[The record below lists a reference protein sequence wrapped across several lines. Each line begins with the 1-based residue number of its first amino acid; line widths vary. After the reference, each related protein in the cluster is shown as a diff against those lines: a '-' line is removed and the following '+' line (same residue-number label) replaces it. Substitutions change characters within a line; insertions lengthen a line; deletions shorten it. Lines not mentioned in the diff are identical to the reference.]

1 MTKNLFYSIS
11 FCFRQISHRS
21 KSPCNRCNE
30 ISLIHFNQKKIWDGW
45 EANHCRISAR
55 QTFEQQFCETVDVHC
70 TNEFVCVH
78 RIFIAEQDRQ
88 KTRKNVPKQ
97 NFNMIWRN
105 DYENKT
111 RAVCAC
117 LKFKKNT
124 SCCKRRVHKVPA
136 WSPIKKTTKSNF
148 AVKCFLHNFLKTSFF
163 LQFVLPS
170 RRIES
175 YINEVLNYD
184 TN

>member
-30 ISLIHFNQKKIWDGW
+30 IGLIHFNQKKIWDGW

-111 RAVCAC
+111 RTVCAC
-117 LKFKKNT
+117 LKLKKKYIMLQET
-124 SCCKRRVHKVPA
+124 GSQSASLIADIKDDKIKFRCKMLF
-136 WSPIKKTTKSNF
+136 T
-148 AVKCFLHNFLKTSFF
+148 
-163 LQFVLPS
+163 
-170 RRIES
+170 
-175 YINEVLNYD
+175 
-184 TN
+184 